1 MLSVSKEP
9 NHPDFGNCLHA
20 GARGF
25 PHQNR
30 SRMDSGNLA
39 SAARHCNHRRYRH
52 NWFPYLEAQA

>member
-39 SAARHCNHRRYRH
+39 SAARHCNYRRYRH
-52 NWFPYLEAQA
+52 NRFPYLEAQA

>member
-30 SRMDSGNLA
+30 NRLDYGSLA
-39 SAARHCNHRRYRH
+39 GTAHHRHYYHRYHHRH
-52 NWFPYLEAQA
+52 PHLEAQA

>member
-9 NHPDFGNCLHA
+9 NHPDFGSRLHA
-20 GARGF
+20 GACRF
-25 PHQNR
+25 SHQNR

-52 NWFPYLEAQA
+52 NRFPYLEAQA

>member
-25 PHQNR
+25 PYQNR
-30 SRMDSGNLA
+30 NRLDYGSLA

-52 NWFPYLEAQA
+52 NRFPYLEAQA

>member
-9 NHPDFGNCLHA
+9 NHPDSGSRLHA
-20 GARGF
+20 GACRF
-25 PHQNR
+25 SHQNR

-52 NWFPYLEAQA
+52 NRFPYLEAQA